1 MTMNRFAVPIALG
14 VGFILMS
21 SVPGQA
27 GSETSQPRVAAV
39 QPSVAPAPNVPSTG
53 AQQKNETAPANDFAG
68 LDLTDQQKAEIA
80 RIHRDAESRKAV
92 ISKAD
97 KLNADQKNAMLLG
110 YTRME
115 YGEIFRVLSPAQ
127 QRQVREKVLAR
138 RTADKSAPKRQFPAK

>member
-1 MTMNRFAVPIALG
+1 MNRFAVPIAFA

-27 GSETSQPRVAAV
+27 GSETAQPRVAAV
-39 QPSVAPAPNVPSTG
+39 QPRVAPAPNVPSTG
-53 AQQKNETAPANDFAG
+53 AQQKNDAAPANDFAG
-68 LDLTDQQKAEIA
+68 LDYTDEQKAEIA

-92 ISKAD
+92 IAKAD
-97 KLNADQKNAMLLG
+97 QLNADQKNAMLLG

-127 QRQVREKVLAR
+127 QRHVRERILAR
-138 RTADKSAPKRQFPAK
+138 RTADKGGPKKQPPAK